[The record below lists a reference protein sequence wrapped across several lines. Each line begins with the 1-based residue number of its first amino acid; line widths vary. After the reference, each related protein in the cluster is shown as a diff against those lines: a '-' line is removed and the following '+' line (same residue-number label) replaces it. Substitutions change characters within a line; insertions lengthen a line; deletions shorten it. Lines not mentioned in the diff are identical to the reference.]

1 MSFKPICLSE
11 HIPKLNDANHVYVAF
26 SGGLDSHVLLHAIV
40 SLIDSK
46 FITAVHVNHQLS
58 PNADS
63 WQQHCKNV
71 CFKLGIHI
79 ITEVVKVKKKGEGL
93 EQAARD
99 VRYKIFTKLL
109 SKNDLLIMAHHA
121 DDQAE
126 TVLYRLLRG
135 AGTKGLSGM
144 PACRP
149 LGLGELFRPFL
160 SFSRDELEE
169 YASSHNIKWIEDESN
184 INTNYDRNFLRHKV
198 LPVIAQR
205 WPDCAYKLNHAA
217 KLCAES
223 DYLVD
228 ALSMQDLGCLSEK
241 SERIGWSIS
250 IDALFGLDQSRQA
263 NVIRCWIAKN
273 QLPPPRYSVLKVI
286 LNQMLFA
293 RPDSQS
299 LVSWGGVQL
308 RIFKR
313 KMYLLPAGFDTS
325 SQAIED
331 TGELAPTSKT
341 SIKWDGVSTVNLFN
355 GSRLSAKLSST
366 GGLKVSKKNYIE
378 IRFRSGGER
387 CKPLGRSGSNT
398 LKKLFQEYT
407 LEPWLRNK
415 VPLIYVDGKLAAV
428 GDLWVC
434 TEFFTS
440 TEKTGIQLQWSFF

>member
-1 MSFKPICLSE
+1 MPFKPICLSE
-11 HIPKLNDANHVYVAF
+11 HIPKLNDANHVYVAL
-26 SGGLDSHVLLHAIV
+26 SGGLDSHVLLHMMV

-46 FITAVHVNHQLS
+46 SITAVHVNHQLS

-63 WQQHCKNV
+63 WQQHCENV

-79 ITEVVKVKKKGEGL
+79 ISEVVEVKNKGEGL

-99 VRYKIFTKLL
+99 ARYKIFTKLL
-109 SKNDLLIMAHHA
+109 SKNDLIIVAHHA

-144 PACRP
+144 PARRP
-149 LGLGELFRPFL
+149 LGLGELFRPL
-160 SFSRDELEE
+160 LPFSRDELEA

-184 INTNYDRNFLRHKV
+184 ININYDRNFLRHKV

-205 WPDCAYKLNHAA
+205 WPDCAHKLNHAA

-228 ALSMQDLGCLSEK
+228 ALSMQDLSDLSEK

-250 IDALFGLDQSRQA
+250 IDALVSLEKSRQA

-273 QLPPPRYSVLKVI
+273 KLPPPRYSVLKVI

-293 RPDSQS
+293 RLDSQS
-299 LVSWGGVQL
+299 FVSWGGVQL
-308 RIFKR
+308 RMFK
-313 KMYLLPAGFDTS
+313 KKIYLLPVDLDTS
-325 SQAIED
+325 SKDIPGA
-331 TGELAPTSKT
+331 GELVVTSKT
-341 SIKWDGVSTVNLFN
+341 SIKWDGASTVNLSN
-355 GSRLSAKLSST
+355 GSKLSAKLSNT
-366 GGLKVSKKNYIE
+366 GGLKVSKKNHVE

-387 CKPLGRSGSNT
+387 CKPFGRNGSNT
-398 LKKLFQEYT
+398 LKKLFQEYA

-434 TEFFTS
+434 TEFFSS
-440 TEKTGIQLQWSFF
+440 TDEVGIQLQWSFF